1 MATTGIT
8 NGRNMRFFDGGT
20 ALGRATDC
28 TLSFSREMR
37 ELAHKDVT
45 GNWNEKA
52 PGAMSGT
59 GSTSGLYSEDANA
72 AESLFT
78 KMNAGTAL
86 TLTFTTEVTG
96 DQVWTGTA
104 YISSL
109 EINAPDNEN
118 VTYSCSFEFS
128 GAVLM
133 STVS

>member
-1 MATTGIT
+1 MATVGVT

-20 ALGRATDC
+20 ALGFATDC

-45 GNWNEKA
+45 GNWNEKS
-52 PGAMSGT
+52 PGAMTGT
-59 GSTSGLYSEDANA
+59 GSASGLYAESNNA

-86 TLTFTTEVTG
+86 TLTFTTDVTG

-104 YISSL
+104 YLSSL
-109 EINAPDNEN
+109 ELNAPDNEN
-118 VTYSCSFEFS
+118 VTYSVSFEFS
-128 GAVLM
+128 GAVVM

>member
-1 MATTGIT
+1 MATTGVT

-20 ALGRATDC
+20 ALGFATEC
-28 TLSFSREMR
+28 SLSFSREMR

-45 GNWNEKA
+45 GNWIEKA
-52 PGAMSGT
+52 PGAMSGS
-59 GSTSGLYSEDANA
+59 GSTSGLYAESNNA

-86 TLTFTTEVTG
+86 TLTFTTDVTG

-104 YISSL
+104 YITSL
-109 EINAPDNEN
+109 ELNAPDNEN
-118 VTYSCSFEFS
+118 VTYSVSFEFS
-128 GAVLM
+128 GAVVM

>member
-28 TLSFSREMR
+28 TLSFSSEMR
-37 ELAHKDVT
+37 ETAHKDLT
-45 GNWNEKA
+45 GNWTAKA

-59 GSTSGLYSEDANA
+59 GSASGLYSEDANA

-109 EINAPDNEN
+109 EMNAPDNEN
-118 VTYSCSFEFS
+118 VTYSVSFEFT
-128 GAVLM
+128 GAVVM

>member
-1 MATTGIT
+1 MATTGVT

-20 ALGRATDC
+20 ALGFATDC

-45 GNWNEKA
+45 GSWVEKA

-59 GSTSGLYSEDANA
+59 GSTSGLYAESNNA

-78 KMNAGTAL
+78 KMKDGTAL
-86 TLTFTTEVTG
+86 TLTFTTDVSG

-118 VTYSCSFEFS
+118 VTYSISFEFS

-133 STVS
+133 TTAS